1 MKKNENPLIS
11 ILFNIVIPSLILS
24 KLSESLGPLIC
35 LIVALLFP
43 FIYGLLDLWKQK
55 KTNMISVL
63 GMLNVILTGGI
74 GLFQVD
80 NFWFAVKEAAVPALI
95 GIFVL
100 FTASSSNPIM
110 KMFIYNDLL
119 FQKENIENKLK
130 ELLQTEKFDALLV
143 KITYWIGASFFLSAV
158 LNFVFAKYYVV
169 SAPGSQE
176 FNNEVGKFMIV
187 SFIVISLPC
196 TIILMAAFWKLIKGI
211 QSLTGMN
218 QEQILKIK

>member
-11 ILFNIVIPSLILS
+11 LLFNIVIPSLILS
-24 KLSESLGPLIC
+24 KLSEPLGPLVC
-35 LIVALLFP
+35 LVVAILFP
-43 FIYGLLDLWKQK
+43 LIYGIIDLRKQK
-55 KTNMISVL
+55 KTNMISVF

-95 GIFVL
+95 GVFVL

-110 KMFIYNDLL
+110 EMFIYNDLL
-119 FQKENIENKLK
+119 FQKEKIENHLK
-130 ELLQTEKFDALLV
+130 ENLLAEKFDALMV
-143 KITYWIGASFFLSAV
+143 KITHWIGASFFLSAV

-169 SAPGSQE
+169 SAPGSQA

-187 SFIVISLPC
+187 SFVVISLPC
-196 TIILMAAFWKLIKGI
+196 TVILMVAFWKLIKGI
-211 QSLTGMN
+211 QNLTGLS
-218 QEQILKIK
+218 QEEVLKIK